1 MQSESSRARANRRD
15 EGYIN
20 WFKLYCWVVALL
32 ALGLG
37 IALNVYAGGPV
48 AAAAGA
54 EAMARQLRA
63 QYPTTRIDSVA
74 PSPVPGLYEV
84 VMGKN
89 VAYVEPTGRYFVF
102 GRVWDMQ
109 QRRDTTADR
118 LGSIDKVDVA
128 KLPRDQALTWVRGN
142 GRRVLHVLADPQC
155 GYCRQLER
163 TLAQLDDVTVHVY
176 VLPILGAESRR
187 IAEGVWCAPRREQ
200 AWRAWMVDGT
210 RPPAPPEG
218 CRADGLDQ
226 VERAASALGVQAT
239 PTLFS
244 GDGRKRAGALPAK
257 DLATWLDGL
266 PAVATESAAGALTVK
281 SDPSS
286 VAGHPVKVNP

>member
-1 MQSESSRARANRRD
+1 MKSDFLMAC
-15 EGYIN
+15 
-20 WFKLYCWVVALL
+20 LLVAS
-32 ALGLG
+32 AFG
-37 IALNVYAGGPV
+37 AV
-48 AAAAGA
+48 AALAAEPASEGTDTIGA
-54 EAMARQLRA
+54 QAIAQQLRA

-118 LGSIDKVDVA
+118 LGSIDKVDA
-128 KLPRDQALTWVRGN
+128 GKLPRDQALTWVRGN
-142 GRRVLHVLADPQC
+142 GKRVLHVLADPQC

-210 RPPAPPEG
+210 RPPKTPDG
-218 CRADGLDQ
+218 CRTDGLDQ
-226 VERAASALGVQAT
+226 VERAARALGVQAT

-257 DLATWLDGL
+257 DLAVWLDAP
-266 PAVATESAAGALTVK
+266 PAAAIESAARALTVK
-281 SDPSS
+281 PDPSS
-286 VAGHPVKVNP
+286 VAGNPVKVNP